1 MLLHDRRLFTKQHHS
16 LWTKII
22 NVVFIR
28 KYRLKELYELS
39 TVPYPAPIK
48 GALITLRLDLWSKRK
63 FQKQTDLYRDKVSDL
78 QGNSLRV
85 VTFNYIPSAVKN
97 TLTNENDENSGYSR
111 GLEIE
116 VLLALQRFLFSSH
129 ILKLKF
135 CIDIIGF
142 EFT

>member
-1 MLLHDRRLFTKQHHS
+1 MLNLNSKFVLLYDRRLFIKEHHT

-28 KYRLKELYELS
+28 KYRQKQIYELS

-48 GALITLRLDLWSKRK
+48 GVLVTLRLDLWSKRK

-78 QGNSLRV
+78 QGNSIKV
-85 VTFNYIPSAVKN
+85 VTFNFIPSAIK
-97 TLTNENDENSGYSR
+97 TKYDENSGYNT

-116 VLLALQRFLFSSH
+116 VLLV
-129 ILKLKF
+129 I
-135 CIDIIGF
+135 
-142 EFT
+142 